1 MSVHPALSPGAR
13 SSASRAV
20 LATGT
25 AAVIVLG
32 AASSRAQGPQAP
44 APAFVDAEVAVPH
57 ATGLPELQA
66 REHDAPW
73 TTACVPPCRLR
84 LPLDAEYRIAG
95 DGIVDSEIF
104 RLPPAEKVRVEGHV
118 GSSMLR
124 RVGGLL
130 GLGGLI
136 FAAGGTTILLFP
148 NDPGAS
154 SDARGSKT
162 IVGAGFLGMGVVAA
176 AVGALAWAF
185 SDTNVDVAVAR

>member
-1 MSVHPALSPGAR
+1 MSVHPALSRPPRG
-13 SSASRAV
+13 SASRAV

-25 AAVIVLG
+25 VAAIALG
-32 AASSRAQGPQAP
+32 AASSRAEGPQPP
-44 APAFVDAEVAVPH
+44 APAFVDAEIAVPH

-66 REHDAPW
+66 REEDAPW

-84 LPLDAEYRIAG
+84 LPVDAEYRIAG

-124 RVGGLL
+124 TVGGLI
-130 GLGGLI
+130 GLGGLL
-136 FAAGGTTILLFP
+136 FAAGGTTILLLP

-154 SDARGSKT
+154 SDARSSKT
-162 IVGAGFLGMGVVAA
+162 IVGAGFLGMGVIAA
-176 AVGALAWAF
+176 TVGALAWAF
-185 SDTNVDVAVAR
+185 SDTSVDVAVAR